1 MPKLAA
7 ATQNRIEG
15 TKFTY
20 QAARIGDLGATE
32 YTLVTV
38 AVDMSGSVQGFVG
51 ELHDMLTAVVDAC
64 RKSPRSDNL
73 LLRVELFSSSYRG
86 VHELHGFMPLSQI
99 DPSSYPAFRP
109 GGLTPLYDATFSAV
123 GATVDYGADLSA
135 NDFLANGIV
144 FIITDGD
151 ENDSTTTPG
160 MIRDQIEKSRREE
173 KLESLVTILVGINA
187 DQYESY
193 HDQFVREAGL
203 DGYRDARD
211 ATPQNLAK
219 LARFVSQSVSSQSQ
233 ALGTGGPSQN
243 ISATI

>member
-1 MPKLAA
+1 MPKLAN
-7 ATQNRIEG
+7 TQNQIAG

-38 AVDMSGSVQGFVG
+38 AVDLSGSVAGFER
-51 ELHDMLTAVVDAC
+51 ELRDMLSAVVDAC

-73 LLRVELFSSSYRG
+73 LLRVELFSGSYRG
-86 VHELHGFMPLSQI
+86 VHELHGFTPLAQI
-99 DPSSYPAFRP
+99 DPQSYPDFRP

-123 GATVDYGADLSA
+123 GATVDYGGDLSA

-151 ENDSTTTPG
+151 DNESTATPA
-160 MIRDQIEKSRREE
+160 MIRGQIEKARQED

-187 DQYESY
+187 AQYRSY
-193 HDQFVREAGL
+193 HDQFVRETGI
-203 DGYRDARD
+203 DGYRDAQD